1 MTSEEKLLLKPYIFR
16 TVQLPDWS
24 TFFYS
29 PPTVFPPQWSPNHP
43 HLCLVNSL
51 LACVYN
57 YLSLSLWQL
66 PICKP
71 RSLWISLISRSLW
84 GDQLTVEP
92 ESHDARLSPFPWF
105 NESPVLDPPSLMD
118 PGQQIHSPHP
128 QPVSDSDVKGTARS
142 VNPLPIFFFLPLIL
156 KLVILPVYICFH
168 LWHLSTVEPM
178 TFVFYLWPCLS
189 WRPCHLLPLWL
200 TLVFKMKCYVT
211 IPLALYVQKKSY

>member
-1 MTSEEKLLLKPYIFR
+1 MTSEETLLLKPYIFR

-118 PGQQIHSPHP
+118 PGQQIHPPHP

-142 VNPLPIFFFLPLIL
+142 VNPLPIFFFFTFDSETSDFTCVYLFSPLTSVHCWTHDFCFLPLTMFIL
-156 KLVILPVYICFH
+156 ETVSSPSSLVD
-168 LWHLSTVEPM
+168 
-178 TFVFYLWPCLS
+178 PCL
-189 WRPCHLLPLWL
+189 
-200 TLVFKMKCYVT
+200 
-211 IPLALYVQKKSY
+211 